1 MSTTADPIFLQAE
14 IAYRRE
20 QLLVGAG
27 AGAANGRA
35 ATGRHH
41 AGRVR
46 EALRGVRAG
55 RRHARTSPRPA

>member
-20 QLLVGAG
+20 SMMAG
-27 AGAANGRA
+27 AGARRA
-35 ATGRHH
+35 ASGRHH

-46 EALRGVRAG
+46 EVLRGVRAG
-55 RRHARTSPRPA
+55 HRHGRTTPRPA

>member
-20 QLLVGAG
+20 SMLAGTGAS
-27 AGAANGRA
+27 AHSAA
-35 ATGRHH
+35 GRHH
-41 AGRVR
+41 AGRIR

-55 RRHARTSPRPA
+55 HRHGRTSPRPA